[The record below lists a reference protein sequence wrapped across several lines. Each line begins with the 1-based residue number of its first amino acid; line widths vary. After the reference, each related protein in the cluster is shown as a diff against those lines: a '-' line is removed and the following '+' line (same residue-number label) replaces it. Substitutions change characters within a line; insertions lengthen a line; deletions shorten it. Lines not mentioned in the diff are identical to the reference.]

1 MYYKFYYFLHKIGKI
16 EISWARQL
24 SESPNNRYSFVCSA
38 ILSICREVDNDRY
51 VQVIMLRYSSTL
63 CFLIYRYF

>member
-1 MYYKFYYFLHKIGKI
+1 MYYKFYNSLREIGKI

-51 VQVIMLRYSSTL
+51 VRVI
-63 CFLIYRYF
+63 